1 MLYLEVTHEK
11 CSAFPWHL
19 TSIQYIVDFVEV
31 FSLLL
36 VTTQNSE
43 TWNTEIPF
51 AFFLLIELMKSVSN
65 TRPPL
70 FRTSPQ
76 LVVYFSE
83 LFTNI
88 FFGPS
93 LRHVGGIEP
102 MPWQWL
108 KPLQWQHQLLNLLC
122 RKRTPASIYL
132 IQMFNMPSFSC
143 FLNITCLN
151 KLLIPALPSPPVPNI
166 FPPTSSLVQLMASP
180 ST

>member
-1 MLYLEVTHEK
+1 MLCL
-11 CSAFPWHL
+11 SL
-19 TSIQYIVDFVEV
+19 TFDKYSVYCRLCW
-31 FSLLL
+31 SLLL
-36 VTTQNSE
+36 VTCYHPELRNLKYWNSFRFFSLD
-43 TWNTEIPF
+43 WINEICLQHP
-51 AFFLLIELMKSVSN
+51 
-65 TRPPL
+65 PPL